1 MKIDHFIPLKLL
13 VLLLLIT
20 KSSISQFCPDL
31 PSIDPVTQFN
41 NPVLY
46 PAGSLLHDFGTVKM
60 YNVNASDHPT
70 YPTVLDSVTPESDPN
85 HPYTLYFKGSIT
97 FDFSDFP
104 SECKYVRYGAGAGAD
119 TVFVDGNP
127 YKWTGISSLPHYF
140 GDSIR
145 MEASNG
151 IAAVGKFNTITF
163 THNPATPYAFLSAL
177 CIEECPDT
185 SNCGLDFDFDVMD
198 SIVDFNNL
206 TGLNPDNTDL
216 FEWNFPDGDKST
228 EENPTHTIAEN
239 GQSKV
244 INDFMFKMV
253 APSTPPQFDYST
265 TPADGFVYQVA
276 PGEAVNFNVK
286 AFDVDPGSS
295 VSLSGVGLPIGSSFN
310 PGATGNPTTGTFSW
324 TPSTSQLGTS
334 VMNFTAQDNNGVQA
348 QTAVSVIVSMDP
360 VFDVPPTPA
369 SGVHNVVA
377 PGQTISFDVQV
388 SDPDPTDLVH
398 IYDVTG
404 KDMSGN
410 AAPLYAGASLSPFP
424 TTPGNPTT
432 GTFTWTPS
440 ASQWGHRHVFF
451 NAKDTYGGTT
461 KHEVSILVNNNPE
474 FTSTPITSV
483 NIGETYTYNVVSTDA
498 DIPFGDAIQL
508 YLTNAPSWLTL
519 TDNGDGTGTLTG
531 TPGLADVGSSVVTIE
546 SQDINH
552 HHNVGGIP
560 TQTFS
565 LEVLAPDNDKDGI
578 PDAMDLDDDNDGIM
592 DGAECTNSNFF
603 WSNAPQITGAN
614 TAAGTIN
621 GIGYTYSSSRP
632 VYTTSNVFAHS
643 VFPSSYGIPNQ
654 TAIRNIEVSRN
665 TLTFDQP
672 MTNPVLVFSSI
683 GQGGIAVPIQF
694 ETPVQVLWSTATT
707 INSPTR
713 ITGREG
719 YAIVRLNGT
728 FSSISFDYL
737 AYENYVNFSF
747 GADFFTTCDTDGDGI
762 VDQFDLDSDNDGC
775 PDAIEAGHQ
784 DLDNDGIL
792 GNSPVTVDANGLV
805 LSQGGYTGS
814 NNVVVDANLNGCN
827 EAPEAVC
834 KNITL
839 NADANC
845 SAVITAADVDGGS
858 SDPDGDELTFSIDNA
873 GPFSVGTHTVTL
885 TVADP
890 AGESDACNA
899 TVTVQDVT
907 APVALA
913 KDLTVQLD
921 ANGNASI
928 TANEVNNG
936 SNDACGIASLSV
948 APNAFNCA
956 NVGNNTVTL
965 TVTDVNGNVSTVDAN
980 VTVEDNVAP
989 VVVARDITAQL
1000 DASGNVSITAA
1011 DVDNGSND
1019 ACGIASLSVA
1029 PNAFNCANVG
1039 NNIVTLTV
1047 IDVNG
1052 NVSTVDANVTVED
1065 NVAPIAV
1072 AQNVTIQLDENGN
1085 ASVTAVQ
1092 IDNGS
1097 NDACGI
1103 ASIAL
1108 DKVSFDCSNLGDNTV
1123 ELTVVDVNGNSS
1135 ATNATV
1141 TVVDEIVPTIT
1152 CPSDIHV
1159 VADRGDC
1166 DPVITWGAPVA
1177 ADNCSFSVVSNYESG
1192 EEFPVGSYEVVYTV
1206 TDIAENNASCSFNVT
1221 VEAEPLVITNA
1232 LISEYVGGNNV
1243 SCFGST
1249 DGSIGITVEG
1259 GCLPYTYEWNSA
1271 NNSANA
1277 SNLGAGTHTVTVTDA
1292 NGTTTNAT
1300 YVLNEPALLETEISD
1315 NQTVYF
1321 GYADSA
1327 CADIAVSTIG
1337 GIAPYNVNWSTGSTA
1352 TAINVCPET
1361 SSNYSA
1367 TVTDANGCT
1376 THSVSRVCVIDVI
1389 DYAHQEQTSKG
1400 NKKGNGPKT
1409 PKILICHKNGKT
1421 LSVSIN
1427 AVAAHLAHGD
1437 LLGDCDAERA
1447 CSSASRKRTVDHDH
1461 DHEVEI
1467 DNQTVIMEVYPN
1479 PAANNATVSVSFEQD
1494 GEYTIAVFNMIGERV
1509 QELYS
1514 GEAIEGDIQDY
1525 KINASALKSGIYFVN
1540 AYTSNGVLATQ
1551 KLIVTK

>member
-1 MKIDHFIPLKLL
+1 MGDNGKPESYIGVRYDITEQIKKELQIEEISKINEETLEQAVDGVVTIDG
-13 VLLLLIT
+13 IT
-20 KSSISQFCPDL
+20 KEILFMNPAAEELWQRKKEDCLGENIKILVPADLQKGHDKYVDDNVKTGVNKIVGTGREVPIERPDGSVIWVFLSLSKVEVGDKVQFTAFAKEVTTERANREAFVEASKFINGMAVGDFKVKMETDGLQMDDSTLEVINNLEGLGDTVGNIISSLNEVVGKAGNEGDLIARLNLNDVSGDWRILVDEINALLQSVAEPIMEFKSLIEGLAQGDLTNNFQLIASGDIKAMGDAYNEAIKNLREILSSISQ
-31 PSIDPVTQFN
+31 SSNIV
-41 NPVLY
+41 
-46 PAGSLLHDFGTVKM
+46 A
-60 YNVNASDHPT
+60 
-70 YPTVLDSVTPESDPN
+70 DS
-85 HPYTLYFKGSIT
+85 
-97 FDFSDFP
+97 
-104 SECKYVRYGAGAGAD
+104 
-119 TVFVDGNP
+119 
-127 YKWTGISSLPHYF
+127 
-140 GDSIR
+140 
-145 MEASNG
+145 
-151 IAAVGKFNTITF
+151 
-163 THNPATPYAFLSAL
+163 
-177 CIEECPDT
+177 
-185 SNCGLDFDFDVMD
+185 
-198 SIVDFNNL
+198 
-206 TGLNPDNTDL
+206 
-216 FEWNFPDGDKST
+216 
-228 EENPTHTIAEN
+228 
-239 GQSKV
+239 
-244 INDFMFKMV
+244 
-253 APSTPPQFDYST
+253 
-265 TPADGFVYQVA
+265 
-276 PGEAVNFNVK
+276 
-286 AFDVDPGSS
+286 
-295 VSLSGVGLPIGSSFN
+295 
-310 PGATGNPTTGTFSW
+310 
-324 TPSTSQLGTS
+324 STSLEDQSQAISATS
-334 VMNFTAQDNNGVQA
+334 
-348 QTAVSVIVSMDP
+348 
-360 VFDVPPTPA
+360 
-369 SGVHNVVA
+369 
-377 PGQTISFDVQV
+377 
-388 SDPDPTDLVH
+388 L
-398 IYDVTG
+398 
-404 KDMSGN
+404 
-410 AAPLYAGASLSPFP
+410 
-424 TTPGNPTT
+424 
-432 GTFTWTPS
+432 
-440 ASQWGHRHVFF
+440 
-451 NAKDTYGGTT
+451 
-461 KHEVSILVNNNPE
+461 EVS
-474 FTSTPITSV
+474 S
-483 NIGETYTYNVVSTDA
+483 
-498 DIPFGDAIQL
+498 AIAQM
-508 YLTNAPSWLTL
+508 AS
-519 TDNGDGTGTLTG
+519 GTGTLSG
-531 TPGLADVGSSVVTIE
+531 TPGLNDVGSSVVTIE

-552 HHNVGGIP
+552 HQNVGGIP
-560 TQTFS
+560 TQTFA

-578 PDAMDLDDDNDGIM
+578 PDAVDLDDDNDGIL

-603 WSNAPQITGAN
+603 WSNAPQVTGTN
-614 TAAGTIN
+614 TAVGTIN
-621 GIGYTYSSSRP
+621 GIGYTYSSSKR
-632 VYTTSNVFAHS
+632 VYTTPTIFAHG
-643 VFPSSYGIPNQ
+643 VFPVSYGIPNQ
-654 TAIRNIEVSRN
+654 TAIRNIETSRN
-665 TLTFDQP
+665 TLTFAQP

-707 INSPTR
+707 IDSPTR

-737 AYENYVNFSF
+737 ANENYVNFSF

-784 DLDNDGIL
+784 DLDNDGVL

-873 GPFSVGTHTVTL
+873 GPFSVGAHTVTL
-885 TVADP
+885 TVTDP
-890 AGESDACNA
+890 AGESDACTA

-913 KDLTVQLD
+913 QDLTVQLD
-921 ANGNASI
+921 ANGNAAI
-928 TANEVNNG
+928 TANSVNNG

-980 VTVEDNVAP
+980 VSVEDNVAP
-989 VVVARDITAQL
+989 V
-1000 DASGNVSITAA
+1000 
-1011 DVDNGSND
+1011 
-1019 ACGIASLSVA
+1019 
-1029 PNAFNCANVG
+1029 
-1039 NNIVTLTV
+1039 
-1047 IDVNG
+1047 
-1052 NVSTVDANVTVED
+1052 
-1065 NVAPIAV
+1065 AV

-1085 ASVTAVQ
+1085 ASATAGQVN
-1092 IDNGS
+1092 NGS
-1097 NDACGI
+1097 SDACGI

-1123 ELTVVDVNGNSS
+1123 ELTAVDVNGNSS
-1135 ATNATV
+1135 TVNATV

-1166 DPVITWGAPVA
+1166 DPVITWSAPVA
-1177 ADNCSFSVVSNYESG
+1177 NDNCSFSVVSNYESG
-1192 EEFPVGSYEVVYTV
+1192 EEFPVGSYEVVYKV
-1206 TDIAENNASCSFNVT
+1206 TDIAENNAYCSFNVT

-1232 LISEYVGGNNV
+1232 VISEYVGGNNV

-1259 GCLPYTYEWNSA
+1259 GCLPYTYDWNSA

-1300 YVLNEPALLETEISD
+1300 YVLTEPALLETEISE

-1361 SSNYSA
+1361 STDYSA
-1367 TVTDANGCT
+1367 TVTDANGCA
-1376 THSVSRVCVIDVI
+1376 THSVSKICVIDVI
-1389 DYAHQEQTSKG
+1389 DHDHAEQSSKG
-1400 NKKGNGPKT
+1400 KGKGPKT

-1447 CSSASRKRTVDHDH
+1447 CHSTSGKRAVEHNH
-1461 DHEVEI
+1461 SNEVEI

-1479 PAANNATVSVSFEQD
+1479 PTSSNATVSVSFEQE
-1494 GEYTIAVFNMIGERV
+1494 GEYTIAVFNMIGEKV
-1509 QELYS
+1509 QDLYS
-1514 GEAIEGDIQDY
+1514 GNAIEGDIQDY
-1525 KINASALKSGIYFVN
+1525 KINASALKSGIYFIN
-1540 AYTSNGVLATQ
+1540 AYTSNGVIASQ